1 MSKYK
6 QKTNGRIKVLISLD
20 LKTHQVLIL
29 ESLRTR
35 MVGKKKNLPEIIEDR
50 LKRDIENNPVYMH

>member
-35 MVGKKKNLPEIIEDR
+35 MVGL
-50 LKRDIENNPVYMH
+50 